1 MLPRICN
8 FFFFFL
14 KSQYYRNIFW
24 DVCLQEPNMKLKG
37 IILGVD
43 RSNKT
48 LFALILKVSEVNC
61 SYN

>member
-1 MLPRICN
+1 MLLCICC
-8 FFFFFL
+8 FFFVFL
-14 KSQYYRNIFW
+14 KSVLQKHFW